1 VKLIIISGRSGSGK
15 SSALNQLEDDGY
27 YCIDNLPIS
36 LLIGLITEL
45 SNSAQSEHYNAAV
58 CIDARNTQSEL
69 SNFNTI
75 IEQIKPLVDLQ
86 IVVLDADDQ
95 TLIKRFSETR
105 RRHPLSSKH
114 VALAEALHD
123 ERQRLEPIFMASDLI
138 IDTSGLSPH
147 DLRNSMRERLIGS
160 DAIGTAVLL
169 LSFGFK
175 RGIPVDAD
183 FVFDLRMLP
192 NPHWDESLRSQTG
205 LEEGVRTFLDSKI
218 DVEDMFQMIL
228 QFLNHW
234 LPKLAASDRSYV
246 SIGLG
251 CTGGQH
257 RSVYM
262 AERLAAALAPT
273 QENLQI
279 RHRELQNAA
288 RSE

>member
-1 VKLIIISGRSGSGK
+1 MKLIIISGRSGSGK
-15 SSALNQLEDDGY
+15 SSALNQLEDEGY

-36 LLIGLITEL
+36 LLKGLITEL
-45 SNSAQSEHYNAAV
+45 SASGQSEHHNAAV
-58 CIDARNTQSEL
+58 CIDARNTQIEL
-69 SNFNTI
+69 SHFNTI
-75 IEQIKPLVDLQ
+75 VEQIKPLVDLQ

-114 VALAEALHD
+114 VALAEALRD

-138 IDTSGLSPH
+138 IDTSGLSIH
-147 DLRNSMRERLIGS
+147 GLRDTVRERLLGS
-160 DAIGTAVLL
+160 DAAGAAVQL

-192 NPHWDESLRSQTG
+192 NPHWDESLRAQTG
-205 LEEGVRTFLDSKI
+205 LDEGVRQFLDSKP
-218 DVEDMFQMIL
+218 DAEEMFQMIL
-228 QFLNHW
+228 SFLQRW
-234 LPKLAASDRSYV
+234 LPQLSASDRSYV
-246 SIGLG
+246 TVGLG

-273 QENLQI
+273 QANLQI
-279 RHRELQNAA
+279 RHRELQDKPQ
-288 RSE
+288 

>member
-1 VKLIIISGRSGSGK
+1 MKLIIISGRSGSGK
-15 SSALNQLEDDGY
+15 SSALNQLEDEGY

-36 LLIGLITEL
+36 LLTGLITEL
-45 SNSAQSEHYNAAV
+45 SNSGQSEHHNAAV

-69 SNFNTI
+69 SHFNAI
-75 IEQIKPLVDLQ
+75 VEKIKPLVDLQ

-114 VALAEALHD
+114 VALAEALRD

-138 IDTSGLSPH
+138 IDTSGLSIH
-147 DLRNSMRERLIGS
+147 ELRDTVRERLIGS
-160 DAIGTAVLL
+160 GAAGAAVQL

-175 RGIPVDAD
+175 RGIPADAD

-192 NPHWDESLRSQTG
+192 NPHWEESLRPQTG
-205 LEEGVRTFLDSKI
+205 LDEGVRNYLDSKA
-218 DVEDMFQMIL
+218 DAEEMFQMIL
-228 QFLNHW
+228 QFLQRW
-234 LPKLAASDRSYV
+234 LPQLSASDRSYV
-246 SIGLG
+246 TIGLG

-262 AERLAAALAPT
+262 AERLAAALTAT
-273 QENLQI
+273 QPNLQI
-279 RHRELQNAA
+279 RHRELQ
-288 RSE
+288 STTK